1 MCRAT
6 LASVCLL
13 LVLTSRGWWTSKL
26 CQLNILAILL
36 SMVSM
41 HYKVTPFMITTK

>member
-1 MCRAT
+1 MSRAT

-26 CQLNILAILL
+26 CQLNLLAILL
-36 SMVSM
+36 SMASI
-41 HYKVTPFMITTK
+41 HYKVNPFMMTTK